1 MPPGNLPAPMSSRV
15 ALLAAGL
22 LLWTGLRARTES
34 TPGTPDTGP
43 ALRPRP
49 FAITGAD
56 RSHWAFVPVRAPAT
70 PAGSHPVDH
79 LLAARWAAGGLRPNP
94 PATPREQVRR
104 AHLDLW
110 GLPPAPEVVAEF
122 ERHPTDEAWARLVD
136 RLLASPHYGERWGR
150 HWLDLVRYAES
161 NGYERDG
168 PKPHAWRYRDYVRE
182 SLDADKPYDRFVRE
196 QIAGDELAE
205 AAIASEPTLGPDGRQ
220 ALIATGFHRLHV
232 WDDEPDDTAAAEYD
246 DLDDVIHTTGTAFLG
261 LTIGCAR
268 CHDHKFDP
276 IAQAD
281 YYSMLAFFR
290 NLDAYG
296 RQHTGGGGRGTGRIT
311 RPLASDAEWA
321 AWRTRQDTRLA
332 ALRRQVAQAP
342 DAGAKRAAEAGLKQA
357 EAEDP
362 PFGMALAAT
371 ETGSDPRPTRILLR
385 GDVRSPGPEVS
396 PAFPAIFGLRPP
408 MPPSRP
414 AGAPS
419 TGRRRQLADWIA
431 DRSNPLTARVIANR
445 VWLHHFGAGLVPTP
459 DDFGLTGLPP
469 THPEL
474 LDHLAAELMD
484 RGWRLKALHRH
495 VMTSRAYR
503 MSSRT
508 PAGTGP
514 GDRRGGRAAGLA
526 PESAPGRPLLRRLDA
541 EAIRDSILAVSGRLN
556 PARGGPSVFPT
567 LPPEVHTTQDSAGKG
582 WQDSPPDEQDR
593 RSVYLVVKRALR
605 VPLLECFDGA
615 NPTAPTGLRPRTTVA
630 PQALMLLNDPWMA
643 AQADAFARRVAREA
657 GPDPDRRIDRAFAL
671 ALQRA
676 PDAAE
681 RRAARRLLRD
691 QAADAAPSVLRPAVD
706 SRHRAL
712 ASLCRG
718 LLNLNEFL
726 VSE

>member
-1 MPPGNLPAPMSSRV
+1 MRSRA
-15 ALLAAGL
+15 ALFAAGL
-22 LLWTGLRARTES
+22 LLLPELPGRAES
-34 TPGTPDTGP
+34 SPGTPESGP
-43 ALRPRP
+43 VLRPRP

-56 RSHWAFVPVRAPAT
+56 RAHWAFVPVRAPAT
-70 PAGSHPVDH
+70 PAGVHPVDH
-79 LLAARWAAGGLRPNP
+79 LVAARWAAAGLRPNP

-110 GLPPAPEVVAEF
+110 GLPPTPEVVAEF
-122 ERHPTDEAWARLVD
+122 ERNPTDEAWTRL
-136 RLLASPHYGERWGR
+136 GERWGR

-168 PKPHAWRYRDYVRE
+168 PKPHAWRYRDYVRD

-205 AAIASEPTLGPDGRQ
+205 AALASQPTLGPDGRE

-246 DLDDVIHTTGTAFLG
+246 DLDDVIQTTGTAFLG

-276 IAQAD
+276 LSQAD

-311 RPLASDAEWA
+311 RPLASDAEWT
-321 AWRTRQDTRLA
+321 AWRTRQDLRLA
-332 ALRRQVAQAP
+332 ALRERVARAP
-342 DAGAKRAAEAGLKQA
+342 DAESKRKAEAGLKQA

-362 PFGMALAAT
+362 PFGYALAAT
-371 ETGSDPRPTRILLR
+371 ETGREPRPTRILLR
-385 GDVRSPGPEVS
+385 GDVRSPGAEVS

-408 MPPSRP
+408 TPPDRP
-414 AGAPS
+414 AGASS

-431 DRSNPLTARVIANR
+431 DPSNPLTARVIANR

-469 THPEL
+469 THREL
-474 LDHLAAELMD
+474 LDHLAAELVA
-484 RGWRLKALHRH
+484 RGWHLKALHRH

-503 MSSRT
+503 MSSRAPV
-508 PAGTGP
+508 PAPSGVRRTARQTGDLA
-514 GDRRGGRAAGLA
+514 GDTAAPVA
-526 PESAPGRPLLRRLDA
+526 GRPILRRLDA

-567 LPPEVHTTQDSAGKG
+567 LPAEVHTTQDSAGKG
-582 WQDSPPDEQDR
+582 WQDSPPSEQDR

-615 NPTAPTGLRPRTTVA
+615 NGTAPTGQRPRTTVA

-643 AQADAFARRVAREA
+643 GQADAFAARVAREA
-657 GPDPDRRIDRAFAL
+657 GPDTDRRIDRAFAL

-676 PDAAE
+676 PETAE
-681 RRAARRLLRD
+681 RRAARNLLRD
-691 QAADAAPSVLRPAVD
+691 QGATAVREGAAGGDA
-706 SRHRAL
+706 RHRAL

-726 VSE
+726 SSE